1 MSRGCYTY
9 PIIIMLYTLLLVIT
23 IKITK
28 FAKSK
33 LIYNTYM
40 KKNISNGEVE
50 SLSNAPSYTFPK
62 YTTQIINLVN
72 GNAQGTRPDVV
83 GQMSDLIQEFD
94 GKSIEEWIKWYT
106 ARMPNAVNDATEKVY
121 NMFLQMKDA
130 AELID
135 KEKIRNWVKDL
146 VYTKTYC
153 GLKFQEAII
162 SYLAKQQNVD
172 YRLANP
178 EEEALGIDGFI
189 GTQPVSIK
197 PSTYDSKEMILPEHI
212 DVPIITYEKKKGY
225 IQIVYPDDLFE
236 SQQPQLF

>member
-1 MSRGCYTY
+1 
-9 PIIIMLYTLLLVIT
+9 
-23 IKITK
+23 
-28 FAKSK
+28 
-33 LIYNTYM
+33 M

-83 GQMSDLIQEFD
+83 GQMSDLIQEFE
-94 GKSIEEWIKWYT
+94 GKTIEEWIKWYSE
-106 ARMPNAVNDATEKVY
+106 RMPNAVDDATEKVY
-121 NMFLQMKDA
+121 NMFLQMKEA

-135 KEKIRNWVKDL
+135 KEMIRNWVKDL
-146 VYTKTYC
+146 VYTKT
-153 GLKFQEAII
+153 II
-162 SYLAKQQNVD
+162 SFLAKQQNLK

-178 EEEALGIDGFI
+178 DEEALGIDGFI
-189 GTQPVSIK
+189 GEQPVSIK

-225 IQIVYPDDLFE
+225 ITIVYPDNLFE
-236 SQQPQLF
+236 EKQASLF